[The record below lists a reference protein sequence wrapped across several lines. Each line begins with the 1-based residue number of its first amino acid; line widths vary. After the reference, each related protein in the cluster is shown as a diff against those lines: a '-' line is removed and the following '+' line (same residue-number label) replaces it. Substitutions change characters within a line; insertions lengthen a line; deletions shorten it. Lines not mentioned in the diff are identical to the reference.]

1 MCLFLQSQDFQRHTE
16 HMINSLYSSA
26 QHADE
31 HLQHINS
38 NLQNSLDTM
47 SEMGSSLS
55 DVAAA
60 QHQQQ
65 QLARENL
72 QGVQQLHADAQNVQ
86 THLSHVLQ
94 NEASTSSLAKVWCLV
109 SDTTWQTTMR
119 CVLPATVG
127 VQHCSHGF

>member
-38 NLQNSLDTM
+38 NLRRSLDTM
-47 SEMGSSLS
+47 SDMDSSLS
-55 DVAAA
+55 NVAAA

-65 QLARENL
+65 LLAKENL
-72 QGVQQLHADAQNVQ
+72 QGVHQLHADAQTVQ

-94 NEASTSSLAKVWCLV
+94 NEASISACKT
-109 SDTTWQTTMR
+109 
-119 CVLPATVG
+119 P
-127 VQHCSHGF
+127 